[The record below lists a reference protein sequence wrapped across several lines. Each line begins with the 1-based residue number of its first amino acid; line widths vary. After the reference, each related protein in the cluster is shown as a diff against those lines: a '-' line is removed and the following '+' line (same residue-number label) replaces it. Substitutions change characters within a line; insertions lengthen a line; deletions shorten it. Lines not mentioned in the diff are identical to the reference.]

1 MPAVHLLALIWVP
14 AASQEESTKCWEKQR
29 CQNGPRTFLL
39 SIKPREGRG
48 GNKGGFGRRPF
59 AHVQRCTDELPT
71 SQNRKYHPL
80 KLDVERS
87 EELCETVPPRMEKSF
102 LQQIPGDFWENWLT
116 HWFLLDSWGDLVSI
130 LARTSICS
138 LNLAAERATL
148 QRAEM
153 LFRSFSFTFLF
164 PPSLLQAEPALFAHL
179 KSFLFKGPVEKKKV
193 LFLPPQ
199 VTDFEAISRIS
210 CPTQL
215 PSTNL
220 TLTEPRKSVIFNLKH

>member
-1 MPAVHLLALIWVP
+1 MPAVHLLALIQVP
-14 AASQEESTKCWEKQR
+14 AASQEESTKSWEKQR
-29 CQNGPRTFLL
+29 CQYGPRTFLL

-153 LFRSFSFTFLF
+153 LFRSFSFTFSL
-164 PPSLLQAEPALFAHL
+164 PPLLVASWASPFCSLEKLPLQRPC
-179 KSFLFKGPVEKKKV
+179 EKKKKS
-193 LFLPPQ
+193 LISSPQ
-199 VTDFEAISRIS
+199 SDRFWSNLEDILSNTITLHKSDPDRAEAKCDF
-210 CPTQL
+210 
-215 PSTNL
+215 
-220 TLTEPRKSVIFNLKH
+220 